1 MSERISSMPILN
13 EPERRAAG
21 GGRRRAI
28 VGGVVSIV
36 VLGAFGGWYQ
46 FGRKRTAALPQIAP
60 AKTEAPAVVADT
72 FARAPNGVRVRVRVM
87 NGTDVRG
94 LARRATLLLRDL
106 GYDVVDFD
114 GDAKARRERTV
125 ILSHTDH
132 ANWAQRLQR
141 AMAASAIE
149 VSTDSAHYV
158 DLTVLLGSD
167 WKAPTQPLRP

>member
-1 MSERISSMPILN
+1 MSERITSMPILN
-13 EPERRAAG
+13 EPTRRTAG
-21 GGRRRAI
+21 RFRRRAI

-36 VLGAFGGWYQ
+36 ALGALGGWYQ
-46 FGRKRTAALPQIAP
+46 FGLKRTARSPQPAP
-60 AKTEAPAVVADT
+60 AQREAPAVVADT
-72 FARAPNGVRVRVRVM
+72 LARAPGGVRIRVRVI

-94 LARRATLLLRDL
+94 LARRATLVLRDL

-114 GDAKARRERTV
+114 GDAKAQRERTV
-125 ILSHTDH
+125 ILSHTKH
-132 ANWAQRLQR
+132 ADWAQRIQR
-141 AMAASAIE
+141 AMSASAIE

>member
-13 EPERRAAG
+13 EPERRAARG
-21 GGRRRAI
+21 IRRRGI

-36 VLGAFGGWYQ
+36 VLGALGGWYQ
-46 FGRKRTAALPQIAP
+46 FGLKRTATSPQISL
-60 AKTEAPAVVADT
+60 AKTEAPEVVADT
-72 FARAPNGVRVRVRVM
+72 FARAPNGVRVRVRVV

-114 GDAKARRERTV
+114 GDAKAGRERTV